1 LIDKVRKL
9 DRYYIP
15 TRYPNAWPALPP
27 HKHYSKDDAEEALK
41 TAVGVVEIVKR
52 GLREVLKGTS
62 VEDLIKPLEDLLR
75 SIVEEL
81 RPTRILI
88 TGSLAR
94 KEFVRG
100 LSDIDIL
107 VLVVVDYEVPSGERF
122 MLASVGGVDVEV
134 TVVSKY
140 ELEKAL
146 DEGREFYVDAVRYGV
161 EVFP

>member
-1 LIDKVRKL
+1 L
-9 DRYYIP
+9 
-15 TRYPNAWPALPP
+15 
-27 HKHYSKDDAEEALK
+27 
-41 TAVGVVEIVKR
+41 
-52 GLREVLKGTS
+52 LRERLEEVLKGTN

-81 RPTRILI
+81 RPTRILT

-100 LSDIDIL
+100 LSDIDI
-107 VLVVVDYEVPSGERF
+107 LVVVDYEVPSGERF

-134 TVVSKY
+134 TVVSRY

>member
-1 LIDKVRKL
+1 L
-9 DRYYIP
+9 
-15 TRYPNAWPALPP
+15 
-27 HKHYSKDDAEEALK
+27 E
-41 TAVGVVEIVKR
+41 
-52 GLREVLKGTS
+52 EVLKGTS

-107 VLVVVDYEVPSGERF
+107 VLVVVDYEVPSGKRF

-134 TVVSKY
+134 TVVSRY

>member
-1 LIDKVRKL
+1 L
-9 DRYYIP
+9 
-15 TRYPNAWPALPP
+15 
-27 HKHYSKDDAEEALK
+27 E
-41 TAVGVVEIVKR
+41 
-52 GLREVLKGTS
+52 EVLKGTS

-81 RPTRILI
+81 RPTKIFI

-122 MLASVGGVDVEV
+122 MLASVGGVDVEI
-134 TVVSKY
+134 TVVSRY